1 MKHFNWIGLGVT
13 GICFWFL
20 ATMSSCSINDDPF
33 YAEYTLEPFDTLF
46 LNASFEVTLK
56 QGDHFGIEVS
66 GATEVTESISYQVND
81 RTLLLDNK
89 DGALWKH
96 PKLDPPTVII
106 TFKTLSRIHA
116 EETCNIVSADTIHMD
131 TLGLTLGSKLNQAN
145 LQLDCELFYY
155 WNTSPIGGQIILSG
169 RADYVRF
176 YNGSLMAIRADQL
189 KTHSAIVVNGSK
201 SDVHVFTDQ
210 QLIYSI
216 TGTGNI
222 YLTGSPADIQAGPIT
237 STGKLIQ

>member
-1 MKHFNWIGLGVT
+1 MKHFNWISIVVT
-13 GICFWFL
+13 GISFWL
-20 ATMSSCSINDDPF
+20 LVAMSSCSINTDPF
-33 YAEYTLEPFDTLF
+33 YAEYIVEPFDTLF
-46 LNASFEVTLK
+46 LHASFEVTLK

-66 GATEVTESISYQVND
+66 GATEVTESITYQVND

-96 PKLDPPTVII
+96 PKLDPPTVIV
-106 TFKTLSRIHA
+106 TFKTLSKIHA

-145 LQLDCELFYY
+145 LQLDCHLFYY

-189 KTHSAIVVNGSK
+189 KTHSATVANGSK
-201 SDVHVFTDQ
+201 SDIHVFTDQ
-210 QLIYSI
+210 QLFYSI

-222 YLTGSPADIQAGPIT
+222 YLTGNPVDIQAGLIT